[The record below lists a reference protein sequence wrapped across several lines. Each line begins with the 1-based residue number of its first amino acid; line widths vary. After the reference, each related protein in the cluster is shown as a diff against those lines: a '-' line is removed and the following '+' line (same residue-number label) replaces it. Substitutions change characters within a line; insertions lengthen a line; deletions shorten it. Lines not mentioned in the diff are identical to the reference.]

1 MMHHQGMPTWCIQY
15 NTKHLVLLLQ
25 SCTFIE
31 LASQG
36 GDLRQALQSSEG
48 KQQLHWYKKGSA
60 IALDIIKGLH
70 FLHSHSVSLA
80 IHTCSLQNPLARY
93 IAKST
98 ALRRISLEMTKQYG
112 ISLLHRGVSLIQVLY
127 VFDYVY

>member
-1 MMHHQGMPTWCIQY
+1 MLLMQRVCLVVNVNEYNDNIIKACPLGACS

-25 SCTFIE
+25 SCTAIK

-70 FLHSHSVSLA
+70 LLHSHSVSLA
-80 IHTCSLQNPLARY
+80 IHICSLQNTLARY
-93 IAKST
+93 LAEAT
-98 ALRRISLEMTKQYG
+98 ALRRSRLQMTK
-112 ISLLHRGVSLIQVLY
+112 
-127 VFDYVY
+127 

>member
-1 MMHHQGMPTWCIQY
+1 MHHQGMPTWCIQY
-15 NTKHLVLLLQ
+15 NTKHLVVLLLQ
-25 SCTFIE
+25 SCTAIK

-80 IHTCSLQNPLARY
+80 IHTCSLQ
-93 IAKST
+93 T
-98 ALRRISLEMTKQYG
+98 SLTIHLQ
-112 ISLLHRGVSLIQVLY
+112 
-127 VFDYVY
+127 DT